1 VHHRQRGGW
10 TIGICGGYQMLGQ
23 RIIDEHGVES
33 KVPVTIGL
41 GLLEVETRFER
52 EKITARVNAT
62 HLSSGLAV
70 SGYEIHAGRVTR
82 GHGATAL
89 LRVTER
95 EGEAADELEGACSED
110 GRVAGTSMHGLFDLA
125 QFRRSFLDA
134 VRAAKG
140 IEPLPEGAGAD
151 FKAVRE
157 RAYDL
162 MADAVAEHLDLG
174 KVLALAGIT

>member
-1 VHHRQRGGW
+1 
-10 TIGICGGYQMLGQ
+10 MLGQ

-89 LRVTER
+89 LRVT
-95 EGEAADELEGACSED
+95 
-110 GRVAGTSMHGLFDLA
+110 
-125 QFRRSFLDA
+125 
-134 VRAAKG
+134 
-140 IEPLPEGAGAD
+140 
-151 FKAVRE
+151 
-157 RAYDL
+157 
-162 MADAVAEHLDLG
+162 
-174 KVLALAGIT
+174 